1 VVLAIVVAAVAKL
14 SVEDSQR
21 MTFPIFPVKVKVPL
35 FKVTQTVA
43 LPETLP
49 PTDVGFTVIVA
60 TDEFAVAQLP
70 LWTTAR

>member
-1 VVLAIVVAAVAKL
+1 MFAIVVPAVAKL

-21 MTFPIFPVKVKVPL
+21 ITFPVFPLNVKVPL
-35 FKVTQTVA
+35 FEIAQTVA

-60 TDEFAVAQLP
+60 TEEFAVAQLP